1 MHSATYV
8 DELNAL
14 LDTSSPPSLTEAD
27 DQRLS
32 NSWGGDTLGVA
43 LSRPQWV
50 AQAAAAA
57 VTLGRRAQHSSQA

>member
-27 DQRLS
+27 DQRGS
-32 NSWGGDTLGVA
+32 EHEGADGAGASGTGEI
-43 LSRPQWV
+43 
-50 AQAAAAA
+50 AAARWVDSLAA
-57 VTLGRRAQHSSQA
+57 CAA